1 MMSVK
6 DRIKV
11 FYDKYKRW
19 YPGTVEQ
26 IVQPG
31 GGGAP
36 RYGIQFDDGERTAH
50 RMERCR
56 PCLGM
61 LPQVRR
67 VHSLSSD
74 VLGSLFRP
82 EVFVV

>member
-1 MMSVK
+1 MMIVG

-31 GGGAP
+31 GEGAP
-36 RYGIQFDDGERTAH
+36 QYGIQFDDGERTAH
-50 RMERCR
+50 IMERCR
-56 PCLGM
+56 PLLGL
-61 LPQVRR
+61 LPSARTPTYYQV
-67 VHSLSSD
+67 VS
-74 VLGSLFRP
+74 VYTPFI
-82 EVFVV
+82 VT